1 LIFLVAE
8 MTTMQSLQYIGR
20 PVFALTLLLMLW
32 SSARQWVRERQ
43 LRDLDTKAARDE
55 IAALRKW
62 HMEFRIGMLLLA
74 IISMIPG

>member
-1 LIFLVAE
+1 

-20 PVFALTLLLMLW
+20 PIFALCLLASAW
-32 SSARQWVRERQ
+32 SAAKQWVRERQ
-43 LRDLDTKAARDE
+43 LRSLDTKAAHDE

-62 HMEFRIGMLLLA
+62 HVEFRIGILLIA